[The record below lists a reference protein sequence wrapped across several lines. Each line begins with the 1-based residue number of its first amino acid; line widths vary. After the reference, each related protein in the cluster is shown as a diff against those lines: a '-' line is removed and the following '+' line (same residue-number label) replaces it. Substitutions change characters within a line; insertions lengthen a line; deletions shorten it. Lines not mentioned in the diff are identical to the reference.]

1 MKWSLAA
8 KSLAWFGI
16 SVLALL
22 LLTLFESSFS
32 GLPMTAERT
41 LSIVFLILPG
51 VIGMIYGVSAILH
64 KEGKPW
70 LAILG
75 ILLNLLFVLFHISLL
90 SFAG

>member
-41 LSIVFLILPG
+41 LSIVFLILP
-51 VIGMIYGVSAILH
+51 
-64 KEGKPW
+64 EG
-70 LAILG
+70 
-75 ILLNLLFVLFHISLL
+75 
-90 SFAG
+90 